1 MSRMSWPGE
10 ALKVET
16 REKLQIEAQGSV
28 SAEVLLALKRV
39 PFHSIRPSPDWM
51 RPIPVI
57 ESNLIRERLSL
68 KHPS

>member
-16 REKLQIEAQGSV
+16 QEKLQFEAQGSV

-39 PFHSIRPSPDWM
+39 PFPSI
-51 RPIPVI
+51 
-57 ESNLIRERLSL
+57 
-68 KHPS
+68 KAFT